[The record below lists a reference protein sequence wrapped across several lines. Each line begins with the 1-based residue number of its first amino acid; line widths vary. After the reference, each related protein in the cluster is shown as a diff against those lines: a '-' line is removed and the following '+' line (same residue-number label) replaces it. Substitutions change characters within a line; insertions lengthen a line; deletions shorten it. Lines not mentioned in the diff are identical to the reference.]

1 MDVIR
6 NRRGENGIQ
15 QNLAILQNVYSECD
29 SYNKDL
35 AKEIYDKFET
45 LYYKLAD

>member
-1 MDVIR
+1 MKKAVSR
-6 NRRGENGIQ
+6 ENGIQ

-35 AKEIYDKFET
+35 AMEIYGKFET